1 MIHEIR
7 DRPADIGPDAP
18 VSVAGT
24 VRLARIMRTRWQAFV
39 VLTGVLL
46 TIAGVALPSGAVL
59 IPGLLIVLF
68 AVFCPATRADSQ
80 RRDGKPGRGWPWT
93 PWPR

>member
-1 MIHEIR
+1 MLRKGTAKFSQGGQMIHEIR

-24 VRLARIMRTRWQAFV
+24 VAARTHHANPLAGLV

-46 TIAGVALPSGAVL
+46 TIAGVA
-59 IPGLLIVLF
+59 
-68 AVFCPATRADSQ
+68 CPAARYSSLAC
-80 RRDGKPGRGWPWT
+80 
-93 PWPR
+93 